1 MPLDFHIREGRASE
15 DPSVRR
21 PADAD
26 LPTERVGS
34 GGLSSAYVCL
44 HQSAFR
50 PFKHYGAEGHMMFRL
65 AAAVVA
71 TLGLAP
77 AAFAATQYPLK
88 LTSCG
93 HEVTID
99 KAPESVISVGQS
111 TTEILYMLGL
121 GDKVK
126 GTALWINP
134 VLPELAEIDK
144 KVERLADNAPS
155 FESVVAKKPQLVVTA
170 YEWMIGPQG
179 AVGTRQ
185 MFDDAKIPS
194 WIMPTECIGKDN
206 TQSMDG
212 ARTKMFDPNML
223 YQGISELA
231 QIFDVSERGDKLIA
245 DLKSREKAAVAK
257 AKALNLPA
265 DVSGVFWYSSADI
278 EIDPYVAGA
287 KGVPG
292 WMLATLGIKNI
303 VSSQEEWP
311 TVGWETIVKS
321 KPTFIVAAEMNRRRF
336 PADDI
341 AVKRKFLS
349 DDPLAKEME
358 AVKQNRILTIDA
370 NAMDPSVRAIF
381 ALEKLTDALAGFGLS
396 K

>member
-1 MPLDFHIREGRASE
+1 MLKLTA
-15 DPSVRR
+15 
-21 PADAD
+21 
-26 LPTERVGS
+26 L
-34 GGLSSAYVCL
+34 LL
-44 HQSAFR
+44 
-50 PFKHYGAEGHMMFRL
+50 
-65 AAAVVA
+65 A
-71 TLGLAP
+71 TLSLAP
-77 AAFAATQYPLK
+77 AAFAATEYPLK

-93 HEVTID
+93 HEITIE
-99 KAPESVISVGQS
+99 KAPDSVVSVGQS

-134 VLPELAEIDK
+134 VLPELADIDK
-144 KVERLADNAPS
+144 NVERLSDNAPS
-155 FESVVAKKPQLVVTA
+155 FESVVGKKPQLVVTA

-194 WIMPTECIGKDN
+194 WIMPTECVGKDN

-212 ARTKMFDPNML
+212 ARTKLFDTALL

-231 QIFDVSERGDKLIA
+231 QIFDVSDRGDKLIA
-245 DLKSREKAAVAK
+245 ELKAKEEAAVAK
-257 AKALNLPA
+257 AKSLNLPA

-287 KGVPG
+287 NGVPG
-292 WMLATLGIKNI
+292 WMLSKLGIKNI
-303 VSSQEEWP
+303 ITSQEEWP
-311 TVGWETIVKS
+311 TVGWETIATS
-321 KPTFIVAAEMNRRRF
+321 KPTFIVTAEMNRRRF

-341 AVKRKFLS
+341 AVKREYLTT
-349 DDPLAKEME
+349 DPLAKEME
-358 AVKQNRILTIDA
+358 AVTKDRILAIDA

-381 ALEKLTDALAGFGLS
+381 ALEKLSNSLAGFGLT